1 MAEPNPSS
9 SQSKTIEEQIINDPI
24 HGVIKLHPLLSKIIN
39 TPEFERLKDIKQLG
53 VSYWIFPGAS
63 HNRFEHSIG
72 TSYLCGKLI
81 DNLRELHSHKKNG
94 KIEIT
99 EEESLCVKVAGICH
113 DLGHGPFSHF
123 FDQNYKPGERVTPQ
137 LPDWKHEKASC
148 ELFDFM
154 LEENQELRVEFQK
167 YGLNEDEQI
176 FIKDLILGKKL
187 GEAEEKEKTA
197 EEKTA
202 EEKTAEEKTA
212 EEKTAEEKTSS
223 IVYEDGDDG
232 QMYKKSFLYEI
243 VNNKRNGIDCDKFDY
258 FARDCH
264 NVGVQSNFDC
274 QRYFHTTRIM
284 PIGDELQICVRDKEV
299 FNLYELYHTRSSL
312 HQRVYQHKTKAP
324 IHDMLVEALSKVDEK
339 FEISASIL
347 PEKRRRY
354 INLTDS
360 IIHDICSSEANDEKT
375 KKAQALLLRIKKRQ
389 LYKFCGEIYLPQNH
403 PVVKNEKTKEEIK
416 NEIIASIESKNPATL
431 SGEIFVSVAV
441 IKPNK
446 KGEDPIKKVNFFN
459 KSGKLVKFPDE
470 QLRQMGPAVWVKKI
484 VRVYAKSLK
493 SEVQDEVRKCFKEMC
508 KEKGY
513 HTVTEI
519 NEDIGSLL
527 PETPSKRKRS
537 PSSSSGTKSKTR
549 RNTMPTS

>member
-1 MAEPNPSS
+1 MAETNPSS
-9 SQSKTIEEQIINDPI
+9 SQSRTIEVQIINDPI

-99 EEESLCVKVAGICH
+99 EEESLCVKVAGLCH

-123 FDQNYKPGERVTPQ
+123 FDQNYKPSERVRTQQ
-137 LPDWKHEKASC
+137 LPDWTHEQASC
-148 ELFDFM
+148 DIFDFM
-154 LEENQELRVEFQK
+154 LQENQELRVEFEK
-167 YGLNEDEQI
+167 YGLNKDEQI
-176 FIKDLILGKKL
+176 FIKDLILGKKR

-258 FARDCH
+258 FARDCY

-299 FNLYELYHTRSSL
+299 FNLYELFHTRSSL
-312 HQRVYQHKTKAP
+312 HQRVYQHKTEAP
-324 IHDMLVEALSKVDEK
+324 IKDMLVEALSKVDEK

-354 INLTDS
+354 TNLTDS
-360 IIHDICSSEANDEKT
+360 IIHDICSSEANDEIIKE
-375 KKAQALLLRIKKRQ
+375 AQALLLRIKKRQ
-389 LYKFCGEIYLPQNH
+389 LYKFCGEIYLPQN
-403 PVVKNEKTKEEIK
+403 VSQKEKEIK
-416 NEIIASIESKNPATL
+416 DEIKAIESKNPTML

-519 NEDIGSLL
+519 DEDIGSLL

-537 PSSSSGTKSKTR
+537 PSSSSGTKSKTC

>member
-99 EEESLCVKVAGICH
+99 EEESLCVKVAGLCH

-154 LEENQELRVEFQK
+154 LEENQELRVEFEK

-223 IVYEDGDDG
+223 IVYEDSDDR

-299 FNLYELYHTRSSL
+299 FNLYELFHTRSSL
-312 HQRVYQHKTKAP
+312 HQRVYQHKTEAP
-324 IHDMLVEALSKVDEK
+324 IKDMLVEALSKVDEM

-389 LYKFCGEIYLPQNH
+389 LYKFCGEIYLPQNV
-403 PVVKNEKTKEEIK
+403 PQMEKEIK
-416 NEIIASIESKNPATL
+416 DEIKAIESKNPTML

-470 QLRQMGPAVWVKKI
+470 QLRQMGPALWVKKI

-519 NEDIGSLL
+519 DEDIGSLL

-537 PSSSSGTKSKTR
+537 PSSSSGTKSKTC